1 MISLQ
6 PLNEPPG
13 DLPDIRRNYPAD
25 RKHYELW
32 RRGYSIDWIV
42 IHSTQGR
49 DSRAW
54 LSTTSDP
61 PVSIHKLG
69 RHDGIYSIVAPAH
82 TAWHCGL
89 TIPGYE
95 HANERSLGYEIESP
109 NTEGKCQTPYTDQ
122 DYNQAA
128 HAVAGW
134 MYSYKLGWERVVRH
148 AAIAAPPGRRTDP
161 DGLDWAR
168 LQRETYAWL
177 RFFGA
182 LPVTDR
188 GKWII

>member
-1 MISLQ
+1 VISLQ

-13 DLPDIRRNYPAD
+13 ALPTIRRNYPAD
-25 RKHYELW
+25 RDHYTLW
-32 RRGYSIDWIV
+32 RRGYTIDWIV
-42 IHSTQGR
+42 VHRTHGR

-69 RHDGIYSIVAPAH
+69 RHDGVYSIVEPAH
-82 TAWHCGL
+82 TAYHAGVCL
-89 TIPGYE
+89 PGYE
-95 HANERSLGYEIESP
+95 HANQRSLGYEIE
-109 NTEGKCQTPYTDQ
+109 GLAADPYTDQ

-148 AAIAAPPGRRTDP
+148 ADIAAPPGRRTDP
-161 DGLDWAR
+161 DGFDMAR
-168 LQRETYAWL
+168 LQREVYAWY
-177 RFFGA
+177 RFMAG
-182 LPVTDR
+182 LKVSEHV
-188 GKWII
+188 KWII